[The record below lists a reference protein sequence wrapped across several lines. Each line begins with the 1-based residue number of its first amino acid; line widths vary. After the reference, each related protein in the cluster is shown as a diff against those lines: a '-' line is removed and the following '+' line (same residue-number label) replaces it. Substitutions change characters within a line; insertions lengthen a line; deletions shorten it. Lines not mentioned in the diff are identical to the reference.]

1 MYGPSNSAEAEKVVR
16 KGVLKG
22 AQKVLLVVML
32 IIFLAILYQSC
43 RACRSFNNARAQ
55 TTPIAAGPW
64 TGLASTPG
72 KPPRP
77 TSTPIP
83 LPGTP
88 TVPPPKRI
96 GIVAGHYMH
105 DSGALCPDGLR
116 EVDVNL
122 SVAQRVVAILR
133 RKGYEVELLGE
144 FDEALSG
151 YQADVFVSLHSDSC
165 DVPGASGFKVTHV
178 AHSAIPEEED
188 RLVECLSQEYAEAT
202 GLTFHANSI
211 TEHMTYYHAFRKI
224 ALDTPGAIIEMGFML
239 DDRYTLLNRQHLVAR
254 GIVNGIV
261 CFLEGSERSTDSS
274 TD

>member
-1 MYGPSNSAEAEKVVR
+1 MVR
-16 KGVLKG
+16 KEVLKG

-32 IIFLAILYQSC
+32 IIFLAVLYQSC
-43 RACRSFNNARAQ
+43 RACRALGQVGAQ
-55 TTPIAAGPW
+55 TTPIASGPTAPG
-64 TGLASTPG
+64 TGWPPPPTNTPQ
-72 KPPRP
+72 P

-88 TVPPPKRI
+88 TVPPPKRV
-96 GIVAGHYMH
+96 GIVAGHYLH

-116 EVDVNL
+116 EVDINL
-122 SVAQRVVAILR
+122 PVAQRVVAILR
-133 RKGYEVELLGE
+133 RKGYQVELLGE
-144 FDEALSG
+144 FDQALTH

-188 RLVECLSQEYAEAT
+188 RLVNCLTREYAEAT

-239 DDRYTLLNRQHLVAR
+239 DDRYVLLNRQHLVAR

-261 CFLEGSERSTDSS
+261 CFLEGGED
-274 TD
+274 